1 MKWNFIINGTPL
13 GSSDALAVLSGGY
26 APRKKEWLPYV
37 LAGASL
43 VSSLWGGAQA
53 AKENRRA
60 ERELQAEKAR
70 NDAWY
75 TRRYNENY
83 ADTAAGQNMK
93 RIALDAAREN
103 WRREAGAAAVA
114 GGTDAAVAQAKEA
127 GNRMVGDTIARMAAT
142 DTARKDNV
150 DAAYRAEKSQLAQ
163 QQMALNQQKAQNIA
177 NVAGGVSDALM
188 TGAVYASGSGTAAS
202 QPTAG
207 SPGGGGVEPSSGTS
221 ALEKMGGKLEIPR
234 SLSQTNENY
243 GLLKKSYLYNPELFW
258 GK

>member
-188 TGAVYASGSGTAAS
+188 TGAVYASGSG
-202 QPTAG
+202 
-207 SPGGGGVEPSSGTS
+207 SPGGGGVEPAGKTDNLYKD
-221 ALEKMGGKLEIPR
+221 AYLRLETAQNMDWLRKNAIFNPRLE
-234 SLSQTNENY
+234 TM
-243 GLLKKSYLYNPELFW
+243 
-258 GK
+258 